1 MGGAQT
7 TYHLHPPPLNLLS
20 THMLLDAQAIYINV
34 SLFHFSK
41 FFASDFIQNIQ
52 GILECSVPQLGGL
65 SYLKKKPQDN
75 LLYSTSLTHSLKSV
89 NMVYYM

>member
-1 MGGAQT
+1 
-7 TYHLHPPPLNLLS
+7 
-20 THMLLDAQAIYINV
+20 MLLDAQAIYINV

-52 GILECSVPQLGGL
+52 GTLECSVPQLGGL